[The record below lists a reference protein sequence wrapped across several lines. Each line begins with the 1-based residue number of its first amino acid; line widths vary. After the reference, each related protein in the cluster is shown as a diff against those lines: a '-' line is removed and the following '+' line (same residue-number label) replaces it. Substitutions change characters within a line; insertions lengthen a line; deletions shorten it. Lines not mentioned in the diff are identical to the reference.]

1 MKKYYYK
8 NPWKLGAVKKGYKIR
23 LIAGAA
29 LVLIS
34 AAVLIASRN
43 STDFADWFCFNVY
56 PVFSGIGSRIWGAF
70 PFSVGEIFLVLVI
83 IGGIAGI
90 VCHIIYIKRKKGE
103 RLKAFFGGFSF
114 FWLFGGIIALL
125 LTFNC
130 LVGYSRTPF
139 SQYSGLTLG
148 KYTVEELKGLT
159 LDLIEEANKAAEEVE
174 LDSEGRAVKPEDFGS
189 LAAKTME
196 GLAED
201 YEVLKTYY
209 PRPKGVIASPLMS
222 SFNLAGIY
230 FPITVEANYN
240 KAMPVSSQGFTAC
253 HELSHLS
260 GFIREDEAN
269 FLAFAACRKSES
281 PYFRYSGY
289 LGALTYALNACY
301 SSMDKEEYYSLCE
314 KISPVILAE
323 YSYRSSYWE
332 PYQKKVTYQVSTV
345 VNDTYLKANNQTD
358 GTKSYGRVVDLMLAE
373 WKKEN
378 NLSDSGIQ

>member
-1 MKKYYYK
+1 MRKYYYK
-8 NPWKLGAVKKGYKIR
+8 NPWQLGAEKKGYKIR
-23 LIAGAA
+23 L
-29 LVLIS
+29 LIGLCLILLS
-34 AAVLIASRN
+34 AAVLVASRL
-43 STDFADWFCFNVY
+43 SVEFSDWFGFNIY
-56 PVFSGIGSRIWGAF
+56 PVFSGIGSHIWGLL
-70 PFSVGEIFLVLVI
+70 PFSVGEFFVYAVI
-83 IGGIAGI
+83 ISAIAGI
-90 VCHIIYIKRKKGE
+90 VCHIIYIKHRKGK
-103 RLKAFFGGFSF
+103 RFKAFLQGFSF

-125 LTFNC
+125 ITFNC
-130 LVGYSRTPF
+130 LVGYNRTPF

-148 KYTVEELKGLT
+148 KYTTEELKGLT
-159 LDLIEEANKAAEEVE
+159 LDLIEKANLAAEEVE
-174 LDSEGRAVKPEDFGS
+174 LDGEGRAIKPEDFS
-189 LAAKTME
+189 NLAIKSME
-196 GLAED
+196 SLAED
-201 YEVLKTYY
+201 YSVLKAYY
-209 PRPKGVIASPLMS
+209 PQPKGVIASPTMS

-301 SSMDKEEYYSLCE
+301 SSMENDEYYSLCE

-323 YSYRSSYWE
+323 YSYRNEYWE
-332 PYQKKVTYQVSTV
+332 PYRKKVTYQVSSV
-345 VNDTYLKANNQTD
+345 VNDTYLKVNNQTD
-358 GTKSYGRVVDLMLAE
+358 GTKSYGRMVDLMLAE

-378 NLSDSGIQ
+378 NLENIGIQ

>member
-8 NPWKLGAVKKGYKIR
+8 NPWKTGAEKKGFKIR
-23 LIAGAA
+23 LAVGLA
-29 LVLIS
+29 LLLLS
-34 AAVLIASRN
+34 AAVLIASRL
-43 STDFADWFCFNVY
+43 STPFADWFCFNVY
-56 PVFSGIGSRIWGAF
+56 PVFSGIGSRLWGIF
-70 PFSVGEIFLVLVI
+70 PFSAGEILLVLTV

-90 VCHIIYIKRKKGE
+90 VCLIIYIKRKKGS
-103 RLKAFFGGFSF
+103 RFRAFLGGFSY
-114 FWLFGGIIALL
+114 FWLFGAVIALL

-139 SQYSGLTLG
+139 SQYSGLILG
-148 KYTVEELKGLT
+148 KYTSEELKGLT
-159 LDLIEEANKAAEEVE
+159 LDLIEEANKAAEEVI
-174 LDSEGRAVKPEDFGS
+174 LDGEGRAVKPEDFS
-189 LAAKTME
+189 ALAVKAME
-196 GLAED
+196 SLAED

-209 PRPKGVIASPLMS
+209 PQPKGVAASPVMS

-301 SSMDKEEYYSLCE
+301 SAMDKEEYYSLCE
-314 KISPVILAE
+314 KLSPVILAE

-332 PYQKKVTYQVSTV
+332 PYQKKVTYRVSTA

-373 WKKEN
+373 WKKEH

>member
-8 NPWKLGAVKKGYKIR
+8 NPWQLGAEKKGYKIR
-23 LIAGAA
+23 LIIGLCLILLSAAA
-29 LVLIS
+29 LL
-34 AAVLIASRN
+34 ASRF
-43 STDFADWFCFNVY
+43 SVEFSDWFCFNIY
-56 PVFSGIGSRIWGAF
+56 PVFSGIGSRVWGAL
-70 PFSVGEIFLVLVI
+70 PFSVGEIFVYIVI
-83 IGGIAGI
+83 IGAIAGI
-90 VCHIIYIKRKKGE
+90 VCHIIYIKRRKGK
-103 RLKAFFGGFSF
+103 RLKAFLRGFSF

-130 LVGYSRTPF
+130 LVGYNRTPF
-139 SQYSGLTLG
+139 SQYSGFTLG
-148 KYTVEELKGLT
+148 KYTEEELKGLT
-159 LDLIEEANKAAEEVE
+159 LDLIEKANLAAQEVE
-174 LDSEGRAVKPEDFGS
+174 LDDEGRAIKPEDFSG
-189 LAAKTME
+189 LAVKAME

-201 YEVLKTYY
+201 YSVLKTYY
-209 PRPKGVIASPLMS
+209 PQPKGVIASPAMS
-222 SFNLAGIY
+222 SINLAGIY

-240 KAMPVSSQGFTAC
+240 TAMPVSSQGFTAC

-301 SSMDKEEYYSLCE
+301 SAMDKEGYYSLCE

-323 YSYRSSYWE
+323 YSYRNEYWE
-332 PYQKKVTYQVSTV
+332 QYRKKVTYKVSSA
-345 VNDTYLKANNQTD
+345 VNDTYLKANNQVD
-358 GTKSYGRVVDLMLAE
+358 GTKSYGRMVDLMLAE

-378 NLSDSGIQ
+378 NLENSGIQ

>member
-8 NPWKLGAVKKGYKIR
+8 NPWQLGAEKKGHKIR
-23 LIAGAA
+23 LIIGLCLILLSAAA
-29 LVLIS
+29 LV
-34 AAVLIASRN
+34 ASR
-43 STDFADWFCFNVY
+43 SSVEFSDWFCFNIY
-56 PVFSGIGSRIWGAF
+56 PVFSGIGSRIWGAL
-70 PFSVGEIFLVLVI
+70 PFSVGEIFVYIVI
-83 IGGIAGI
+83 IGAAAGI
-90 VCHIIYIKRKKGE
+90 VCHIIYIKHRKGK
-103 RLKAFFGGFSF
+103 RLKAFLWGFSF

-130 LVGYSRTPF
+130 LVGYNRTPF

-148 KYTVEELKGLT
+148 KYTIEELKGLT
-159 LDLIEEANKAAEEVE
+159 LDLIEKANLAAEEVE
-174 LDSEGRAVKPEDFGS
+174 LDGEGRAIKPENFS
-189 LAAKTME
+189 QLAIKAME

-201 YEVLKTYY
+201 YSVLKTYY
-209 PRPKGVIASPLMS
+209 PQPKGVIASPAMS
-222 SFNLAGIY
+222 SINLAGIY

-240 KAMPVSSQGFTAC
+240 TAMPVSSQGFTVC

-301 SSMDKEEYYSLCE
+301 SSMDKDEYYSLCE

-323 YSYRSSYWE
+323 YSYRNAYWE
-332 PYQKKVTYQVSTV
+332 QYRKKVTYKVSSA
-345 VNDTYLKANNQTD
+345 VNDTYLKVNNQTD
-358 GTKSYGRVVDLMLAE
+358 GTKSYGRMVDLMLAE

-378 NLSDSGIQ
+378 NLENSGIQ